1 MDKKIRKMKP
11 NYRRLFTDILDK
23 KYPDKKP
30 YVLPHLRNN
39 NLTHLEIIHINQL
52 IFGTDKKNNNV
63 NQKYKTYTKSDI
75 LKILAHQKRYSLN
88 NSEVATHFKLSRNTI
103 TKWKKLYP

>member
-1 MDKKIRKMKP
+1 MKP
-11 NYRRLFTDILDK
+11 NYRRLFKDILDK

-30 YVLPHLRNN
+30 YVLPDLMSS

-63 NQKYKTYTKSDI
+63 NQKYK
-75 LKILAHQKRYSLN
+75 
-88 NSEVATHFKLSRNTI
+88 I
-103 TKWKKLYP
+103 T

>member
-1 MDKKIRKMKP
+1 MKP
-11 NYRRLFTDILDK
+11 NYNRIFTDILDK

-30 YVLPHLRNN
+30 AVLPYLRNS

-52 IFGTDKKNNNV
+52 IFGSDKKNNNE

-75 LKILAHQKRYSLN
+75 LKILAHQKKYNLN
-88 NSEVATHFKLSRNTI
+88 NSEVATHFNLSRNTVA
-103 TKWKKLYP
+103 KWKKLFPII